1 MHEEVGLGPKGD
13 FQAFPLGNKEA
24 HVLPLLKLE
33 ILEEKDRHLLSSIVL
48 ISTSFFNSSGLPLL
62 DPLSDLFF
70 LFEICSFIYY

>member
-1 MHEEVGLGPKGD
+1 MLDKSPVSGPGRGPPS
-13 FQAFPLGNKEA
+13 AT
-24 HVLPLLKLE
+24 KLE